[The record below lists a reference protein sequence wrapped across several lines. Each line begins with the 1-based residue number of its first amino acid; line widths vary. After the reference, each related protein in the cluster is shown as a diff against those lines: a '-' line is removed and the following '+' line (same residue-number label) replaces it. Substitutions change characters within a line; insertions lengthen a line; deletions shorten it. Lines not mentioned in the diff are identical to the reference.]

1 MDAIKSD
8 ISGIQGDIRTINS
21 QIITINADLVSLH
34 TLMTCRL
41 TSITF
46 APDYIVDGVEAIKFN
61 SLKYAPMGSGEN
73 AAIPTNYSIS
83 TGCFGNCKLPLQ
95 PG

>member
-1 MDAIKSD
+1 M
-8 ISGIQGDIRTINS
+8 
-21 QIITINADLVSLH
+21 VSLH

-83 TGCFGNCKLPLQ
+83 TAALATASYHFNPASFKLGNADYSYLIVALQ
-95 PG
+95 

>member
-1 MDAIKSD
+1 MIGENKSAIEALKNSTAQDIADLEDKINDELDAIKSD

-41 TSITF
+41 TSIT
-46 APDYIVDGVEAIKFN
+46 
-61 SLKYAPMGSGEN
+61 LL
-73 AAIPTNYSIS
+73 PTIS
-83 TGCFGNCKLPLQ
+83 
-95 PG
+95 